1 VETYR
6 YQEIA
11 YLLVP
16 IILGIEFFL
25 LARDEKKSGASSTG
39 IYLLEISG
47 FLSLVLIP
55 ALFIFTIGSLEYRLF
70 PLQTESLAR
79 FDRYGV
85 MFLFFGA
92 WWQVYIFGAIR
103 IRRARLRD
111 TQVSKSIEEKI
122 KLRSKAWI
130 LIPFICLGY
139 YISLLILWVS
149 PWGLKWV
156 SIIWFSVIGLCLL
169 RSSLRTGERL
179 LWSLAG
185 ITFLAENVL
194 FIWLESIV

>member
-1 VETYR
+1 VEPYR

-39 IYLLEISG
+39 IYLLELSG
-47 FLSLVLIP
+47 FLFLVLIP
-55 ALFIFTIGSLEYRLF
+55 ALFIFTIGSIEYRLF

-92 WWQVYIFGAIR
+92 WWQVYVYGAIR
-103 IRRARLRD
+103 IRRMRLRYISSEGKVD
-111 TQVSKSIEEKI
+111 S
-122 KLRSKAWI
+122 RSKAWM
-130 LIPFICLGY
+130 LIPFLCLGY

-156 SIIWFSVIGLCLL
+156 SIVWFSIIGLCLL
-169 RSSLRTGERL
+169 KASLRTGERL
-179 LWSLAG
+179 FWSLAG
-185 ITFLAENVL
+185 ITFFAENVL